1 MYRRVYTVSLYLV
14 MQLGDFT
21 LIYLYHSI
29 SKYVL
34 SFNLGVYCIHIYLG
48 DAGNPNQAPV
58 AFRALRAINGG
69 EVGTL
74 WVVMKAVRRVQVAAQ
89 SATPSDSSRGKGPA
103 KLWKELLIGYL
114 DKNWKMVCMVPPHP
128 KPPHA

>member
-58 AFRALRAINGG
+58 AFRARRAINGG

-103 KLWKELLIGYL
+103 KLWTRYSL
-114 DKNWKMVCMVPPHP
+114 D
-128 KPPHA
+128 